1 MTDPLDDRLK
11 DAFQQLAG
19 KPGEVDVS
27 VEQLQALAEDRIT
40 GDERTRLLLVV
51 SADAGLL
58 KEYELLRQ
66 VAATRPKPVRTRPLL
81 LQLAAVLAIA
91 VSVTL
96 LGRSLFGPKQEPLR
110 GTDAV
115 AQLSPAVGAEAG
127 PGTSLVWRPV
137 AGAVSYTVEFLAPD
151 GRVAWTA
158 ATRDT
163 SYAIPNPLP
172 AGLGGAVRWWIAAEL
187 SDRTISRSPTRLL
200 TIRP

>member
-1 MTDPLDDRLK
+1 MTGPSDDRLK
-11 DAFQQLAG
+11 DAFHQLAD
-19 KPGEVDVS
+19 KRGEVDVS
-27 VEQLQALAEDRIT
+27 LEQLQALAEDRIT
-40 GDERTRLLLVV
+40 GDERTRLLVLV

-66 VAATRPKPVRTRPLL
+66 VAATRPKPVLTRPLL

-96 LGRSLFGPKQEPLR
+96 LGRSLFGPRQEPLR

-115 AQLSPAVGAEAG
+115 AQLSPAAGAEAG
-127 PGTSLVWRPV
+127 PGTPLVWRPV
-137 AGAVSYTVEFLAPD
+137 AGAVRYTVELLAAD

-158 ATRDT
+158 TTGDT

-172 AGLGGAVRWWIAAEL
+172 AGLDGVVRWWIAAEL
-187 SDRTISRSPTRLL
+187 SDKTLARSSTRDL
-200 TIRP
+200 TIRR